1 MVAHCKGTLLLRQES
16 YRFVSGIGERRHTG
30 ITGTTY
36 KEWGKKKANDR
47 KKGHKVGNLK
57 IKDCGVR
64 ICILGVRRR
73 CEKEVKVHDK

>member
-30 ITGTTY
+30 HTGTTY

-47 KKGHKVGNLK
+47 KKGHEAGNLK
-57 IKDCGVR
+57 IKERLWGTHVQYW
-64 ICILGVRRR
+64 
-73 CEKEVKVHDK
+73 E